1 MFSLTSTKRLPRHLN
16 VFVGCQ
22 CINSFRSETKGFG
35 STSLWMTFQEDILI
49 TDLALSNIVKLS
61 YGLTTQMLL
70 APTPTCHNLMDDGI
84 TNSTVVIFPFLICTT
99 APETPR
105 PPEIREETN
114 KTMTIKLFPT
124 STKYG
129 PIRQVSGQS

>member
-1 MFSLTSTKRLPRHLN
+1 
-16 VFVGCQ
+16 
-22 CINSFRSETKGFG
+22 
-35 STSLWMTFQEDILI
+35 MTFQENILI

-84 TNSTVVIFPFLICTT
+84 TNSTVVIFPFLIYTT

-105 PPEIREETN
+105 PPEIRETN
-114 KTMTIKLFPT
+114 ITMTIKLFPT

-129 PIRQVSGQS
+129 PIRQVSGYIILAVIPIPLTLTL